1 MNYPSELPTPISN
14 TECRFM
20 EVILSASI
28 TGVSI
33 GMCWLSSASWCE
45 MIVTQQLVVKHMCL
59 CVNII
64 CI

>member
-33 GMCWLSSASWCE
+33 GMYWLSSASWCE